1 MFYEAVGCIV
11 SAEQNATKRD
21 EIIQELFRLPNAR
34 WLEIIG
40 LAMQDPTQLHN
51 HDTMRRRPPLPAPL
65 PPLKCP
71 FYFASAGV
79 FFYLCLYSACCLPA
93 DDAATAAAAAG
104 ADWFGRCCL
113 WLWLWLCLCLWVWR
127 RRQHRQ
133 DPADQRAG
141 VVFAGAPLHH
151 PARRHLRAHAAGPPP
166 RPAHPRAKHRPR
178 PPPPPHGQT
187 PTCCSAMRRCFM
199 WRSAAPRHPC
209 CAAPAFYSRTP
220 PRRGEGLSGPTRSLL
235 CFSDAPQG
243 RTEGCLKPSL
253 HQRAVSP

>member
-11 SAEQNATKRD
+11 SAEQNAAKRD

-104 ADWFGRCCL
+104 ADWLGRCCL
-113 WLWLWLCLCLWVWR
+113 WLRLWR

-141 VVFAGAPLHH
+141 VVVAGASLHH

-166 RPAHPRAKHRPR
+166 RSGHRRAKHRPI
-178 PPPPPHGQT
+178 PPPPPPRPNTDLLFCDAATFHLAQRRT
-187 PTCCSAMRRCFM
+187 APPVLCSAGVLFANA
-199 WRSAAPRHPC
+199 AAPR
-209 CAAPAFYSRTP
+209 
-220 PRRGEGLSGPTRSLL
+220 RGFKWANSFL
-235 CFSDAPQG
+235 
-243 RTEGCLKPSL
+243 
-253 HQRAVSP
+253 AVFL